1 VGTSSAPIA
10 LLPILFRDH
19 FHAALDGQ
27 QPVSK
32 SGGTSNFPPDDS
44 APAPLVLSLMNAS
57 ETGASWPFG
66 ISIHPTSGLL
76 SLTVWSANASGSNA
90 FLPGVYPVAVRA
102 CTGSACSV
110 ADMSVAVF
118 AATTCTLPSISIA
131 TVNPPSL
138 LPPAASIVSWPG
150 YLVSFDVTVT
160 LPAASSPP
168 RLLYSLHSSPISPL
182 SPQNPVAVTPL
193 SVDGSIRSD
202 ATAPRLS
209 LHIQSMSQ
217 LPVACITD
225 IALSYPPHSTFTSSL
240 FYCPLPLHAI
250 DTAFTAVTIIQPAPQ
265 WMAPLRRRR

>member
-1 VGTSSAPIA
+1 
-10 LLPILFRDH
+10 
-19 FHAALDGQ
+19 
-27 QPVSK
+27 
-32 SGGTSNFPPDDS
+32 
-44 APAPLVLSLMNAS
+44 MNAS

-225 IALSYPPHSTFTSSL
+225 IALSYPPHSAFKSSL